1 MDEEPEGAGEVI
13 EEEVVVEADEV
24 VVVVVVAV
32 VLPGQVV
39 REGEGADL
47 LLTQEYVN
55 LLFLK

>member
-13 EEEVVVEADEV
+13 EEEVVVEADE
-24 VVVVVVAV
+24 VVVVVAV

>member
-13 EEEVVVEADEV
+13 EEEVVVEADE
-24 VVVVVVAV
+24 VVVVAV